1 MPGHFGSL
9 IFLDRNEAEYL
20 YSKQWTK
27 KSGIYCFS
35 KFFIFLSE
43 PADEPARSE
52 ECFIR
57 GGSFMGKGFKA
68 TLLAAALLGGV
79 FSSMSN
85 AAETSLEEFLT
96 AVREKN
102 PSLQASY
109 RRLEAFRHTVK
120 SSVAVQ
126 RPSVG
131 IRGSSS
137 WLSDTYSS
145 QAGRNMGEKGNYS
158 LSAAITH
165 RFDVSGVYGAQ
176 ERQLLLQ
183 YNGLASDH
191 LTLVNNTLA
200 AAESLYWQSFIA
212 RQNIIL
218 QRGILNQRKEDLR
231 ITEEKFRQQ
240 LIPRLD
246 VVRAQAKVE
255 EAESLVVEAE
265 SVYKNTLAGMRTL
278 AGGSDLEPREENLLV
293 PALSVEVGMREA
305 VERRND
311 IRSAETALERAKVLK
326 TLAAK
331 GMSPTVEGSVGYM
344 LLTDNDNASPVEKE
358 FLLALN
364 VSIPV
369 YDGGKTKEDVADK
382 AKGVEAAEWSL
393 EARKSQVREDLGK
406 ALTQWEKAVA
416 VESSKR
422 KQVARSDEELKI
434 TQLMYKEGMGAQIDL
449 LNAQVD
455 NQKVKTE
462 HLAAIK
468 EMYLALVSL
477 KQAMSE
483 YEPAPAE

>member
-1 MPGHFGSL
+1 MEK
-9 IFLDRNEAEYL
+9 R
-20 YSKQWTK
+20 
-27 KSGIYCFS
+27 
-35 KFFIFLSE
+35 
-43 PADEPARSE
+43 
-52 ECFIR
+52 
-57 GGSFMGKGFKA
+57 FKI
-68 TLLAAALLGGV
+68 TILAAALLSWV
-79 FSSMSN
+79 LAPLAT
-85 AAETSLEEFLT
+85 AAEMSLDEFLL
-96 AVREKN
+96 AVRESN
-102 PSLQASY
+102 PVLQASLK
-109 RRLEAFRHTVK
+109 RLEAFRHTVR

-131 IRGSSS
+131 IRGNST
-137 WLSDTYSS
+137 WMSDTYSS
-145 QAGRNMGEKGNYS
+145 QAGRNTGERGNYS
-158 LSAAITH
+158 LSAALTH

-183 YNGLASDH
+183 YNGQASDH
-191 LTLVNNTLA
+191 LALVNNTLA

-212 RQNIIL
+212 RQNILL

-246 VVRAQAKVE
+246 VIRAQAKVE

-265 SVYKNTLAGMRTL
+265 SVFRNTLAEMATL
-278 AGGSDLEPREENLLV
+278 AGGLDLEPKEESLLV
-293 PALSVEVGMREA
+293 PSLSVQPGIEMA
-305 VERRND
+305 MDRRND
-311 IRSAETALERAKVLK
+311 VRSAETALERARIMK

-344 LLTDNDNASPVEKE
+344 LLTDNDNSSPVEKE
-358 FLLALN
+358 FLLSLN

-382 AKGVEAAEWSL
+382 KMTAEAAERTLQS
-393 EARKSQVREDLGK
+393 RKNQVREDVVK
-406 ALTQWEKAVA
+406 ALNQWEKAVA
-416 VESSKR
+416 MESSKR
-422 KQVARSDEELKI
+422 KQVARSDEELNI

-449 LNAQVD
+449 LNAQVE
-455 NQKVKTE
+455 NQKVRTE

>member
-1 MPGHFGSL
+1 
-9 IFLDRNEAEYL
+9 
-20 YSKQWTK
+20 
-27 KSGIYCFS
+27 
-35 KFFIFLSE
+35 
-43 PADEPARSE
+43 
-52 ECFIR
+52 
-57 GGSFMGKGFKA
+57 MGKRLKA
-68 TLLAAALLGGV
+68 TILASAVLAWVVSLPAAAAE
-79 FSSMSN
+79 MS
-85 AAETSLEEFLT
+85 LDEFLLS
-96 AVREKN
+96 VRESN
-102 PSLQASY
+102 PVLQASF
-109 RRLEAFRHTVK
+109 RRLESFSHTVR

-126 RPSVG
+126 RPSLGV
-131 IRGSSS
+131 RGNTT

-145 QAGRNMGEKGNYS
+145 QAGRNTGSRGNYS

-191 LTLVNNTLA
+191 LALVNNTLA

-212 RQNIIL
+212 RQNIFL

-265 SVYKNTLAGMRTL
+265 SAYRNTLAQMATL
-278 AGGSDLEPREENLLV
+278 AGGTDLEPKEESLLV
-293 PALSVEVGMREA
+293 PALSVQAGIEKAMD
-305 VERRND
+305 RRND
-311 IRSAETALERAKVLK
+311 VRSAETALERARVLK

-331 GMSPTVEGSVGYM
+331 GMAPTVEGSVGYM
-344 LLTDNDNASPVEKE
+344 LLTDNDNSSPIEKE
-358 FLLALN
+358 FLLSLN

-382 AKGVEAAEWSL
+382 AKTVEATERTL
-393 EARKSQVREDLGK
+393 ESRKNQVREDVVK
-406 ALTQWEKAVA
+406 ALNQWEKAVA

-422 KQVARSDEELKI
+422 KQVARSDEELNI